1 MALHRKLVPLNR
13 KLTSNQLAVCLSF
26 GTALR
31 QWGSHQSF
39 SGWILIREG
48 VDAPVSWALPNRL
61 TANTDRKEVNPMNP
75 LYVGIDVSSRNNVV
89 FLMKPDGSKIKNFS
103 VSNSKDGSQK
113 LVKEILAALTSF
125 ALTDVIIGLEATSV
139 YGDNLVCF
147 LREDGSLVP
156 YNRKI
161 HVLNPKQVNKFKE
174 SYNDLP
180 KNDFVD
186 SFVIADCLRF
196 GRINKGVYLDD
207 YRYKALQNLTRARFV
222 AVQNLTREKQRFMN
236 VLFKKYS
243 SLAQEK
249 VFSDTFSA
257 TALAIYEK
265 FDSADTL
272 AYMDLHELTSF
283 LPEKGKNHFSNPEEV
298 AKAIQKAAR
307 SSYRLPK
314 TVNDSVNQVLSIS
327 ITSMKALEAQIKE
340 FDKATAAQMELI
352 PNTLT
357 SIKGIGP
364 VYSAGII
371 AEIGDINRFPSQAKL
386 AKYAGLAWRQHQ
398 SGEFEAQN
406 TRLIRT
412 GNRFLKYYLGEA
424 AMSLVRC
431 DAEYSRFYHL
441 KYKEVNKYQHKR
453 ALALTARKL
462 VRLVYR
468 LVKDNRLYIAPKA

>member
-1 MALHRKLVPLNR
+1 
-13 KLTSNQLAVCLSF
+13 
-26 GTALR
+26 
-31 QWGSHQSF
+31 
-39 SGWILIREG
+39 
-48 VDAPVSWALPNRL
+48 
-61 TANTDRKEVNPMNP
+61 MNP

-103 VSNSKDGSQK
+103 VPNSKDGSHK
-113 LVKEILAALTSF
+113 LVKEILSALTSF

-147 LREDGSLVP
+147 LREDGSLSP

-196 GRINKGVYLDD
+196 GRINKEVYLDD
-207 YRYKALQNLTRARFV
+207 YRYKALQNLTRARFF

-249 VFSDTFSA
+249 VFADTFST
-257 TALAIYEK
+257 TALAVYEE

-272 AYMDLHELTSF
+272 AYMDLHELTAF
-283 LPEKGKNHFSNPEEV
+283 LQEKGKNHFSNPEEV

-327 ITSMKALEAQIKE
+327 ITSIKAMEAQIKE
-340 FDKATAAQMELI
+340 FDKAIAAQMELI
-352 PNTLT
+352 PNTLS

-371 AEIGDINRFPSQAKL
+371 AEIGDINRFPSQAQL

-398 SGEFEAQN
+398 SGDFEAQN

-431 DAEYSRFYHL
+431 DAEYRRFYHL

-468 LVKDNRLYIAPKA
+468 LLKDNRLYIAPKA

>member
-1 MALHRKLVPLNR
+1 M
-13 KLTSNQLAVCLSF
+13 SQ
-26 GTALR
+26 
-31 QWGSHQSF
+31 
-39 SGWILIREG
+39 
-48 VDAPVSWALPNRL
+48 
-61 TANTDRKEVNPMNP
+61 
-75 LYVGIDVSSRNNVV
+75 LYVGIDVSSKNNVV
-89 FLMKPDGSKIKNFS
+89 YLMKPDGSKIKNFS
-103 VSNSKDGSQK
+103 VPNSKDGSQK
-113 LVKEILAALTSF
+113 LVKEILSALTSYS
-125 ALTDVIIGLEATSV
+125 LTDVIIGLEATSV
-139 YGDNLVCF
+139 YGDNFVIF
-147 LREDGSLVP
+147 MREDATLAP

-180 KNDFVD
+180 KNDYVD

-196 GRINKGVYLDD
+196 GRINKEVYLDD
-207 YRYKALQNLTRARFV
+207 YRFKALQNLTRARFS

-249 VFSDTFSA
+249 VFSDTFGT
-257 TALAIYEK
+257 TALAVYEE

-272 AYMDLHELTSF
+272 AYMDLHELTEF
-283 LPEKGKNHFSNPEEV
+283 LQEKGKNHFSNPEEV

-327 ITSMKALEAQIKE
+327 ISSIKALESQIKA
-340 FDKATAAQMELI
+340 FDKAIAAQMELI

-357 SIKGIGP
+357 SVKGIGP

-371 AEIGDINRFPSQAKL
+371 AEIGDINRFPNQAKL

-398 SGEFEAQN
+398 SGDFESQN
-406 TRLIRT
+406 TRAIKT
-412 GNRFLKYYLGEA
+412 GNRYLKYYLAEA

-431 DAEYSRFYHL
+431 DTEYNRFYHL
-441 KYKEVNKYQHKR
+441 KYNEVNKYQHKR

-462 VRLVYR
+462 VRLVFR
-468 LVKDNRLYIAPKA
+468 LLKDNRMYIAPKA